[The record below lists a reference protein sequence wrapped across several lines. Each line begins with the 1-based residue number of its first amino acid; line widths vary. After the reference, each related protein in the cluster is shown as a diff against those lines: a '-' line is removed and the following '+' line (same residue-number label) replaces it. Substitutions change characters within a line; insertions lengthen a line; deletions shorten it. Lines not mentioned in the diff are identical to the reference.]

1 MIDLL
6 DKYILMA
13 VDFVWGPV
21 LVFLLFGGGVFL
33 MLFSRGRTLKHFGLG
48 FKLLFGFSDFGHSK
62 DSEGQLSHFKAL
74 SNALAATV
82 GLGNIAGV
90 AVAVTQGGPGSIFW
104 MWVSGIIGMNTK
116 FFECTL
122 SLLFRGRDVRGDV
135 QGGPMYYIP
144 KVLNNKLG
152 VFLSFFF
159 SAAGLIG
166 VQAMFQTNQVA
177 SFLSAELSI
186 APIWIGLFFAIAT
199 GIILMG
205 GLQRIATVTSA
216 IVPTMCVIYV
226 LSCLAII
233 FLNFEKVPEIFG
245 LIFKEAFSFG
255 AAFGGASGYAIMHA
269 FKVGVKRGAFSNEAG
284 TGTAPMAHGNAK
296 TSEPVSEGLVAMIG
310 PFIDTVIVCTLT
322 ALVILVSIDVSTLS
336 GSIEG
341 ISLTAQAF
349 EQNLG
354 SVGKFLLGVSI
365 LFFGFSTMIGM
376 ANYNEKCWTFLFRDR
391 GIFKRPLFI
400 FTFCLM
406 LFLGAIASVD
416 LVVNLID
423 LGFGLMAYP
432 NMIVVLIASPIVIKE
447 IKNKLSF
454 KN

>member
-1 MIDLL
+1 MVELIDSA
-6 DKYILMA
+6 ILAA
-13 VDFVWGPV
+13 VNFVWGPV
-21 LVFLLFGGGVFL
+21 LVALLFGGGVFL
-33 MLFSRGRTLKHFGLG
+33 MLFSGGRALLHFGLG
-48 FKLLFGFSDFGHSK
+48 FKLLFGFSTFGHSET
-62 DSEGQLSHFKAL
+62 SEGQLSHFKAL

-104 MWVSGIIGMNTK
+104 MWVSGLIGMNTK

-122 SLLFRGRDVRGDV
+122 SLIFRGRDVRGDV

-186 APIWIGLFFAIAT
+186 STVWIGLFFAIAT
-199 GIILMG
+199 GIILTG

-216 IVPTMCVIYV
+216 IVPTMCVLYV
-226 LSCLAII
+226 LSCLVILAM
-233 FLNFEKVPEIFG
+233 NFEKVPEVFG

-255 AAFGGASGYAIMHA
+255 AAFGGATGYAIMHA

-322 ALVILVSIDVSTLS
+322 ALVILVSIDITSLS
-336 GSIEG
+336 GDIEG
-341 ISLTAQAF
+341 ISLTVEAF
-349 EQNLG
+349 EKNLG
-354 SVGKFLLGVSI
+354 FTGKVLLGISI

-391 GIFKRPLFI
+391 WIFKRPMFI

-406 LFLGAIASVD
+406 LFIGAIASID
-416 LVVNLID
+416 IVVNFID

-432 NMIVVLIASPIVIKE
+432 NIIVVLIASPIVIKE
-447 IKNKLSF
+447 LKTKLS
-454 KN
+454 